1 MTPLRVVIRLSQRW
15 RRSLQGYEWL
25 RESRMVGTSCHL
37 NSFVAAIPAAVA
49 RISVTRREGCYCWR
63 QCFATYSAVYGANES
78 YYLRLIH
85 TTCIWCVR
93 VQQTGWTLELFPLVR
108 QCTLLLHLHP
118 HASNA
123 HCVNGSLGRF
133 TRAAFDA
140 CCCISAERKF
150 SIFPHCTL
158 LLQPRVKR
166 SSSQRAFTAIQNL
179 DVAKILSSTAKKVLQ
194 HWYNKVH
201 DLLQFHRLAARKSIL
216 NNLKT
221 IDIICKQL

>member
-15 RRSLQGYEWL
+15 PRSLQGYEWL

-37 NSFVAAIPAAVA
+37 NSFVAALPAAVA

-93 VQQTGWTLELFPLVR
+93 VHQTGWTLELFPLVR
-108 QCTLLLHLHP
+108 QCTILLHLHPHP

-123 HCVNGSLGRF
+123 HCVQIHTSCVWRMLLHFRREKIF
-133 TRAAFDA
+133 YFSALHTSAA
-140 CCCISAERKF
+140 
-150 SIFPHCTL
+150 
-158 LLQPRVKR
+158 
-166 SSSQRAFTAIQNL
+166 
-179 DVAKILSSTAKKVLQ
+179 
-194 HWYNKVH
+194 
-201 DLLQFHRLAARKSIL
+201 AARQTQLVSTSLYRDSKSR
-216 NNLKT
+216 
-221 IDIICKQL
+221 CS